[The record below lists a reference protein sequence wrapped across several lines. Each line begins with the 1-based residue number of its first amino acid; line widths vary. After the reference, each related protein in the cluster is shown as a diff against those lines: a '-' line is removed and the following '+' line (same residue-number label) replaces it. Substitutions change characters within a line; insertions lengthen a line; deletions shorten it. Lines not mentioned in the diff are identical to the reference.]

1 MPLVLVF
8 ASGRSIENEKLTW
21 AGNHF
26 KPLWH
31 FNSSLSWAPVI
42 LQSKLVLREKI
53 ADQLMAEERD
63 DGQVLILT

>member
-8 ASGRSIENEKLTW
+8 VSGRSIENEKLTW

-26 KPLWH
+26 KL
-31 FNSSLSWAPVI
+31 NSSLSWAPVI